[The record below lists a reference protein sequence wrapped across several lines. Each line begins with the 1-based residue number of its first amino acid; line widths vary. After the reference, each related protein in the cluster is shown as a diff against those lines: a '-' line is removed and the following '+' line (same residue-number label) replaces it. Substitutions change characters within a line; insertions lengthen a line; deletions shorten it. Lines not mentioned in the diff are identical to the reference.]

1 MRGNKTKLLLACAL
15 AGALA
20 APVGAAAQTTT
31 DSANHPVKEHP
42 GQDTREHPRR
52 HRGEALSLDCKWFR
66 HDGHR
71 GVGCR
76 WTPSKA
82 RDFAV
87 YRLMRGERGQ
97 EPVVVF
103 ETDDRRQTH
112 ALDATA
118 ARDRDY
124 YYMVLVLNTA
134 GEVVG
139 HSNPV
144 RVPTHNRPD
153 RPRRPAA
160 LPAVPAL

>member
-1 MRGNKTKLLLACAL
+1 MRGNKTKLLVACAL

-31 DSANHPVKEHP
+31 DSASHPVKEHP
-42 GQDTREHPRR
+42 GQDTRE

-66 HDGHR
+66 HDGR
-71 GVGCR
+71 EGVGCR

-82 RDFAV
+82 RDFAA
-87 YRLMRGERGQ
+87 YRLVRGERGQ

-103 ETDDRRQTH
+103 ETDDRHQTH

-124 YYMVLVLNTA
+124 SYMVLVFDAA
-134 GEVVG
+134 GEVIG
-139 HSNPV
+139 HTNPV
-144 RVPTHNRPD
+144 RVSTRGRPD
-153 RPRRPAA
+153 RPRPPAA